1 MSQIYIPETV
11 LQETYSSERFE
22 IATTIEYLKYSLL
35 WLKTI
40 NKSEAEKFE
49 RHPRKIN

>member
-11 LQETYSSERFE
+11 LQETYSLERFE

-35 WLKTI
+35 YMVEK
-40 NKSEAEKFE
+40 NKQK
-49 RHPRKIN
+49 